1 MKYYITHI
9 KDITG
14 NNYLGIKIDQSTIQ
28 KFLDELKD
36 HLGDEYDKYITNQ
49 QNRDRGSYHATIM
62 NVMDYNRLSNEMGID
77 KFVNSLDKVFKFPID
92 DLKMMG
98 VGTAKRNENTT
109 YFVVCKSD
117 KLEAVRKRYELPD
130 HDFHITLGFSHKDV
144 FGVRKNEVMKKKSD
158 LLKLLSDEY
167 LKRENFQFLRNIE
180 NWDENPNLEI
190 IPIELKESTFKIS
203 VGENTIGIGIVDGSL
218 RVVCKYKSDNIENR
232 IPTTELIKIFK
243 NN

>member
-1 MKYYITHI
+1 MTYYITHI

-14 NNYLGIKIDQSTIQ
+14 SNYLGIKIDQSTIQ

-49 QNRDRGSYHATIM
+49 QNRDRGSHHITVV
-62 NVMDYNRLSNEMGID
+62 NVMDYNKLSKESGISN
-77 KFVNSLDKVFKFPID
+77 FVNSLDKVFKFPID

-109 YFVVCKSD
+109 YFVVCKSE
-117 KLEAVRKRYELPD
+117 KLEAVRRRYELPD

-158 LLKLLSDEY
+158 ILKLLRNEY

-180 NWDENPNLEI
+180 NWDDDPNLEI
-190 IPIELKESTFKIS
+190 IPIELKENIFKIL

-218 RVVCKYKSDNIENR
+218 RVVWKQKSENESR

>member
-1 MKYYITHI
+1 MTYYITHI

-14 NNYLGIKIDQSTIQ
+14 SNYLGIKINQSTIQ

-49 QNRDRGSYHATIM
+49 QNRDRGSHHITVI
-62 NVMDYNRLSNEMGID
+62 NVMDYNKLSKESGISN
-77 KFVNSLDKVFKFPID
+77 FVNSLDKVFKFPID

-109 YFVVCKSD
+109 YFVVCKSE
-117 KLEAVRKRYELPD
+117 KLDAVRKRYELPD

-158 LLKLLSDEY
+158 LLKLLSTEY

-180 NWDENPNLEI
+180 NWDEDPNLEI
-190 IPIELKESTFKIS
+190 IPIELKENIFKIL
-203 VGENTIGIGIVDGSL
+203 VGENTIGIGIIDGSL
-218 RVVCKYKSDNIENR
+218 RVVWKQKSENESR